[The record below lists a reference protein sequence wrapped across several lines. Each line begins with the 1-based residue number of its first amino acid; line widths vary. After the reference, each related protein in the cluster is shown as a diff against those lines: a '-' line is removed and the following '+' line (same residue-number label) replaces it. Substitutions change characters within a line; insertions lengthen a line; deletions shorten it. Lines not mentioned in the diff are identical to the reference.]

1 MASETSGRGII
12 AGRWR
17 VLAAALLAAGALTAQ
32 AAQVT
37 TQGTWYGTDGTD
49 GTLRARDINGHP
61 LALVTDPNA
70 KYFYDTALNLTWLGD
85 GNANGPMSWAAAN
98 TWAASLT
105 YFGGGW
111 SLPGVLGTG
120 TSGCNGAYTGTD
132 CGYNVYGSEAARQ
145 ISPLARMYYDTLGN
159 LDHYDASGT

>member
-1 MASETSGRGII
+1 
-12 AGRWR
+12 
-17 VLAAALLAAGALTAQ
+17 
-32 AAQVT
+32 
-37 TQGTWYGTDGTD
+37 
-49 GTLRARDINGHP
+49 
-61 LALVTDPNA
+61 
-70 KYFYDTALNLTWLGD
+70 
-85 GNANGPMSWAAAN
+85 MSWAAAN
-98 TWAASLT
+98 AWAASLT
-105 YFGGGW
+105 DFGGGW